1 MVIKPMIRNNICMNA
16 HPVGCAVNVQRQID
30 YVRSRGTF
38 DGPKNVVVIGAS
50 GGYGLASRI
59 AAAFGAG
66 AATIGV
72 SYESPA
78 KGSRTGTAGWYQDL
92 AFREAAE
99 EAGLVHRSFIGD
111 AFSHETKDQVI
122 SAVKELMG
130 TADLVVY
137 SLASGVRVDPDTGEM
152 YRSALKPIGRRYES
166 ITLDGKTGT
175 LKSAAIDP
183 ATDDEIE
190 QTVKVMGGEDWNLWI
205 DAFEDA
211 GVLADNAVTLAYSY
225 IGPDLTFPLYR
236 DGTIGRAKEH
246 LEETART
253 LDRRLQE
260 RGGRAWV
267 SVNKA
272 LVTRASSV
280 IPAVPLY
287 LAILYRVMKEHDVH
301 EGTIEQMDRMLRERI
316 YSQFTDGAAVPVD
329 EAERIRM
336 DDWEMR
342 EDIQK
347 IVHEAWN
354 NVNEENLAEH
364 ADLEGFQRDFLQI
377 HGFGFDEVDYEAD
390 VEI

>member
-287 LAILYRVMKEHDVH
+287 LAIMYRVMKEHDVH

>member
-16 HPVGCAVNVQRQID
+16 HPVGCAVNVQRQIE
-30 YVRSRGTF
+30 YVRSQGTF

-59 AAAFGAG
+59 TAAFGAG

-92 AFREAAE
+92 AFRAAAE

-122 SAVKELMG
+122 GAVKELMG
-130 TADLVVY
+130 TVDLVVY

-152 YRSALKPIGRRYES
+152 YRSALKPIGTRYES
-166 ITLDGKTGT
+166 VSLDGKTGT
-175 LKSAAIDP
+175 LRSAAIDP

-211 GVLADNAVTLAYSY
+211 GVLADDAVTLAYSY
-225 IGPDLTFPLYR
+225 IGPDITFPLYR

-246 LEETART
+246 LEDTART
-253 LDRRLQE
+253 LDRRMQE

-287 LAILYRVMKEHDVH
+287 LAILYRVMKDEHVH
-301 EGTIEQMDRMLRERI
+301 EGTIEQMDRLLRERI
-316 YSQFTDGAAVPVD
+316 YSQFADGAAVPVD

-347 IVHEAWN
+347 RVHEAWD
-354 NVNEENLAEH
+354 NVTEDNIAEL

-377 HGFGFDEVDYEAD
+377 HGFGFDSVDYEAD